1 MGLLGGP
8 YKWNQRGVVQL
19 TGENYPIYT
28 SLMLIFK
35 GLFILEYASE
45 LYCELEPN
53 QGAINGI
60 SY

>member
-45 LYCELEPN
+45 LEPN